1 MIRMTQVIDSIYKFN
16 KGIKSF
22 GHNEVVQILRDFYY
36 KYSANNQFKIIS
48 IGSGSGSIEHYSKL
62 DWILVDPNPS
72 SFHNNNQEVI
82 LLQPHFSYVDELI
95 ENNPSIVGNCLL
107 FLNWCDPNDSEYD
120 YEAIIKLKPIAI
132 MSIYETFEAGPGG
145 AGGEKFILWTEENK
159 DYQLVK
165 HYSLAPYLNDY
176 NCPEINISIWQNK
189 FENEELVYKKIQSK
203 ISYEGN
209 NCAIS

>member
-1 MIRMTQVIDSIYKFN
+1 MAQSIDSMYKFN

-22 GHNEVVQILRDFYY
+22 GHNEVAQILRDFYY
-36 KYSANNQFKIIS
+36 KYSVSNQFKIIS

-132 MSIYETFEAGPGG
+132 MSIYETFEYGPGA
-145 AGGEKFILWTEENK
+145 AGGEKFFLWTEENK
-159 DYQLVK
+159 DYQLVED
-165 HYSLAPYLNDY
+165 YGLSPYYNDME
-176 NCPEINISIWQNK
+176 CSEIYMSVWQNK
-189 FENEELVYKKIQSK
+189 FEDKELVYKKIQSK

-209 NCAIS
+209 SCSIS